1 MEQMTAIKQ
10 NKIQPIIQNRD
21 SNKEAKLQNILG
33 HFLWKDEDAVKKQ
46 VLMWNPRG
54 REGEEDLEQ
63 TWKRTVE
70 ANI

>member
-1 MEQMTAIKQ
+1 M
-10 NKIQPIIQNRD
+10 
-21 SNKEAKLQNILG
+21 LG
-33 HFLWKDEDAVKKQ
+33 HFLQKDEDAVEKQ
-46 VLMWNPRG
+46 ALMWNPRG